1 MNRSLLLW
9 FQLLWKVTVYPR
21 LSLRYQNKRGTLGV
35 GNFPEQG
42 TTKTPI
48 HEWHPERESLAT
60 LLNLIETKKPYKNHI
75 WQTSFSLQKLWSDE
89 IERLILWNF
98 LTFCRASHKN
108 RLPKWPLKRPWSNFA
123 LRFYAFYLWSS
134 WSFWNILPWE
144 WWWKHGSLPRFSSPQ
159 QKSFQPNNEK
169 IPGGTSSPLR
179 PETFCPSVSMALCIW
194 PKRCRRSEKGARSSS
209 ASWKNVPWTQKQ
221 PMDKMTV
228 FNFPKIWVI
237 TYNP

>member
-123 LRFYAFYLWSS
+123 LQFYA
-134 WSFWNILPWE
+134 ILPVVFVILWNTFPGNDGE
-144 WWWKHGSLPRFSSPQ
+144 NMGVCHVFPPPK
-159 QKSFQPNNEK
+159 KSFQPNNEK

-179 PETFCPSVSMALCIW
+179 PETFL
-194 PKRCRRSEKGARSSS
+194 PKCLHG
-209 ASWKNVPWTQKQ
+209 TLHL
-221 PMDKMTV
+221 T
-228 FNFPKIWVI
+228 
-237 TYNP
+237 

>member
-123 LRFYAFYLWSS
+123 LQFYAFYLWSS
-134 WSFWNILPWE
+134 WSFETPSLGTMVKTWEFTTFFLPPRNPSNQTTKKFPVE
-144 WWWKHGSLPRFSSPQ
+144 LRLPFVR
-159 QKSFQPNNEK
+159 
-169 IPGGTSSPLR
+169 R
-179 PETFCPSVSMALCIW
+179 HFCPSVSMALCIW

-221 PMDKMTV
+221 PMDKMKV